1 MAIYD
6 LEEQEQLSVIKAW
19 WQQYANLITGIAVLA
34 AVASVGYQGWNW
46 YQRQQSA
53 KASAIYA
60 VVQRAVAD
68 KDAARAKEAAGE
80 LLEKFSGSAY
90 AAMGAVLS
98 AKVQFDTGDLKTAHA
113 ELAWAAENAHDD
125 ELKDLARL
133 RLAAV
138 MVDEE
143 AYGDALKQ
151 LEKEPVD
158 AFVARYAELRGD
170 IYVAQHKRNEARAAY
185 QTALAKLNGRARAGV
200 AEAGVTNA
208 MHELIRVKLEALGEV
223 Q

>member
-19 WQQYANLITGIAVLA
+19 WQQYANLITGIAVFA
-34 AVASVGYQGWNW
+34 AVASVAYQGWNW

-53 KASAIYA
+53 KASAIYTVVQKA
-60 VVQRAVAD
+60 VVD
-68 KDAARAKEAAGE
+68 KDAKRAKEAAGE
-80 LLEKFSGSAY
+80 LVEKFSGSAY
-90 AAMGAVLS
+90 AAMSAVLS

-113 ELAWAAENAHDD
+113 QLAWAADNARDD

-138 MVDEE
+138 MFDEK

-151 LEKEPVD
+151 LEKEPLD
-158 AFVARYAELRGD
+158 AFVTRYAELRGD
-170 IYVAQHKRNEARAAY
+170 IYVAQNKRSEARAAY
-185 QTALAKLNGRARAGV
+185 QTALAKLDGRSRAGV
-200 AEAGVTNA
+200 AEAGIANA
-208 MHELIRVKLEALGEV
+208 LRELIQVKLEALGEV